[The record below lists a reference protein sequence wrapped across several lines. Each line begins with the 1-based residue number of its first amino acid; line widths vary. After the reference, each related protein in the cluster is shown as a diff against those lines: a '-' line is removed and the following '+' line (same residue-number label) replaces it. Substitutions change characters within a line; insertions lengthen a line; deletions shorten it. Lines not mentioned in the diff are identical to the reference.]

1 MKWRGR
7 KESSNVEDRRGQVV
21 KGAAGLGGVGIILY
35 LVLMLMG
42 VDPSAIIDIAGTSP
56 TDSGTTGQSQEYQ
69 GSAEEEELR
78 DFVSVVFQDTE
89 DVWTEVFAR
98 EGARYQKATLVL
110 YTRAT
115 QSACGVGQAG
125 MGPFYCPLDQKV
137 YLDLSFYQE
146 MRNRYRA
153 PGDFALAYVIAH
165 EVGHHV
171 QNQLGILE
179 KVQNLRG
186 RVSQKQYNQLSVRLE
201 LQADYFAGVWAK
213 YMQGEGYLEIGDVEE
228 AMNAASAVGDDRI
241 QEQMQG
247 NAVPDTFTHGTSEQ
261 RVRWFRK
268 GFSNGTLRG
277 GDTFSAREL

>member
-277 GDTFSAREL
+277 GDTFSARQL

>member
-42 VDPSAIIDIAGTSP
+42 VDPSAIIDIAGTSQ
-56 TDSGTTGQSQEYQ
+56 TGSGTTGQSQEYQ

-78 DFVSVVFQDTE
+78 DFLSVVFQDTE
-89 DVWTEVFAR
+89 DVWTEIFAR
-98 EGARYQKATLVL
+98 EGARYRKPTLVL

-268 GFSNGTLRG
+268 GFANGTLRG
-277 GDTFSAREL
+277 GDTFGAREL

>member
-21 KGAAGLGGVGIILY
+21 KGAAGLGGMGIILY

-42 VDPSAIIDIAGTSP
+42 VDPSAIIDIAGTSQ
-56 TDSGTTGQSQEYQ
+56 TGSGTTGQSQEYQ

-78 DFVSVVFQDTE
+78 DFLSVVFQDTE
-89 DVWTEVFAR
+89 DVWTEIFAR
-98 EGARYQKATLVL
+98 EGARYRKPTLVL

-213 YMQGEGYLEIGDVEE
+213 YMQGQGYLEIGDVEE

-268 GFSNGTLRG
+268 GFTNGTLRG
-277 GDTFSAREL
+277 GDTFGAREL